1 MGFSGCEYDT
11 YYRFGDNT
19 PIDRAQAIEAAQ
31 EKELRIVYQPPHD
44 HPMMHFSAE
53 AVGDVVDFFDI
64 TLTGGT
70 GTPASEQTWFIKQ
83 LGTVAPG
90 PAQICA

>member
-1 MGFSGCEYDT
+1 
-11 YYRFGDNT
+11 
-19 PIDRAQAIEAAQ
+19 
-31 EKELRIVYQPPHD
+31 
-44 HPMMHFSAE
+44 MMHFSAE

-83 LGTVAPG
+83 LGTGLAM
-90 PAQICA
+90 ILSLIHI